1 MREGVAER
9 GREVEG
15 RRKSGS
21 LRNKVRELG
30 LFVACPFFRY
40 FLYCLPCLSLYRFPL
55 RYLYEIGSDI

>member
-1 MREGVAER
+1 MREEVVER

-21 LRNKVRELG
+21 LRNKVRKLD

-40 FLYCLPCLSLYRFPL
+40 FIVFVVLEFV
-55 RYLYEIGSDI
+55 